1 MAAKREFRR
10 TKIVC
15 TLGPASST
23 PEQIEQLAAAGMNV
37 ARLNMSHG
45 DHASHLEVI
54 RIVQQLNARLPHP
67 IALLLDLRGPAIR
80 TGDRHGR
87 LSMEVGQEFYITVGP
102 TASPEERTIRVDY
115 PDLVQQLKVGD
126 RITVD
131 NGLINLEVREVREQ
145 DLRCRVRDGGVL
157 GSRRHINLPGVRI
170 NLPSITEQDVADI
183 RFAAEHDVDFLAVSF
198 VRSAEAVHD
207 ARRVAAEAGG
217 RHMRII
223 AKIENQEG
231 LDNLDAIIDA
241 ADGIMVARGDLGV
254 EVEYEML
261 PAAQRD
267 MVRRCAVAG
276 KPVIVATHLLESMI
290 DNPMPTRAEVTD
302 VANAVYE
309 QADAVMLSGET
320 ATGKYPVRCV
330 NVLDRIARRIEQER
344 GLELHRD
351 RKPESVRDQ
360 LARSACLLADSL
372 GSPRDCRHDPARPDG
387 APGQRL
393 SPARRHHLRL
403 HQHRHRP
410 PPAVALAIRGAVHA
424 RPDGGAGAGD
434 PQRPRAAQ
442 GPRSAGERRTRGD
455 CRQRRHQRGPH
466 QRHPGACHRVSRR
479 PGGPLSP
486 PRTASCAPRGT

>member
-330 NVLDRIARRIEQER
+330 TVLDRIARRIEQER
-344 GLELHRD
+344 GLELHRE
-351 RKPESVRDQ
+351 RQPRSVRDQ

-372 GSPRDCRHDPARPDG
+372 GAR
-387 APGQRL
+387 AMVVMTLRGQMG
-393 SPARRHHLRL
+393 HLVSSF
-403 HQHRHRP
+403 RP
-410 PPAVALAIRGAVHA
+410 RGAIIYAFTSTDIVRRRLWLSRSVVPFTLDLTEEPEQVILNALDLLKA
-424 RPDGGAGAGD
+424 RGRLESGEPVVIVANVDTSEGHTNAI
-434 PQRPRAAQ
+434 QVRAI
-442 GPRSAGERRTRGD
+442 E
-455 CRQRRHQRGPH
+455 
-466 QRHPGACHRVSRR
+466 
-479 PGGPLSP
+479 
-486 PRTASCAPRGT
+486 

>member
-1 MAAKREFRR
+1 MAATRDFRH

-23 PEQIEQLAAAGMNV
+23 PERIEQLAAAGMNI

-54 RIVQQLNARLPHP
+54 RVVHERNARLDHP

-80 TGDRHGR
+80 TGDRHAH
-87 LSMEVGQEFYITVGP
+87 LSLEVGQEFYITVGP
-102 TASPEERTIRVDY
+102 TSNPEERTIHVDY
-115 PDLVQQLKVGD
+115 QDMLQQLKAGD

-131 NGLINLEVREVREQ
+131 NGLINLDVLEVRER
-145 DLRCRVRDGGVL
+145 DLRCRVQDGGVL

-198 VRSAEAVHD
+198 VRSAEAVRD
-207 ARRVAAEAGG
+207 ARRIVAEAGG
-217 RHMRII
+217 HHMRII

-231 LDNLDAIIDA
+231 LDNLDEIIDA

-309 QADAVMLSGET
+309 QVDAVMLSGET
-320 ATGKYPVRCV
+320 ATGKYPARCV
-330 NVLDRIARRIEQER
+330 TVLDRIARRIEQER
-344 GLELHRD
+344 GLELHRE
-351 RKPESVRDQ
+351 RQAVF
-360 LARSACLLADSL
+360 
-372 GSPRDCRHDPARPDG
+372 
-387 APGQRL
+387 
-393 SPARRHHLRL
+393 
-403 HQHRHRP
+403 
-410 PPAVALAIRGAVHA
+410 AVAAGHA
-424 RPDGGAGAGD
+424 D
-434 PQRPRAAQ
+434 
-442 GPRSAGERRTRGD
+442 
-455 CRQRRHQRGPH
+455 RGP
-466 QRHPGACHRVSRR
+466 AERVEQIREV
-479 PGGPLSP
+479 GGS
-486 PRTASCAPRGT
+486 GHVQ

>member
-1 MAAKREFRR
+1 MPRKRDYRR

-15 TLGPASST
+15 TLGPASSAS
-23 PEQIEQLAAAGMNV
+23 EQVEQLAAAGMNV

-45 DHASHLEVI
+45 DHASHRQVVRTI
-54 RIVQQLNARLPHP
+54 RELNERLPHP
-67 IALLLDLRGPAIR
+67 IAVLLDLRGPAIR
-80 TGDRHGR
+80 TGDRHGH
-87 LSMEVGQEFYITVGP
+87 LSLEVGQEFFITVDP
-102 TASPEERTIRVDY
+102 TADPEERTIHVDY
-115 PDLVQQLKVGD
+115 QDLVQQLKVGD

-131 NGLINLEVREVREQ
+131 NGLINLEVLEVRARA
-145 DLRCRVRDGGVL
+145 LRCRVQDGGVL

-198 VRSAEAVHD
+198 VRSAEAVRD
-207 ARRVAAEAGG
+207 ARRISAEAGG

-267 MVRRCAVAG
+267 MVRRCAIAG

-330 NVLDRIARRIEQER
+330 TVLDRIARRIEQER

-351 RKPESVRDQ
+351 RKPQSIRDQ
-360 LARSACLLADSL
+360 LARGACLLADSL
-372 GSPRDCRHDPARPDG
+372 GAR
-387 APGQRL
+387 AIIVMTLRGQMGRL
-393 SPARRHHLRL
+393 VSSF
-403 HQHRHRP
+403 RP
-410 PPAVALAIRGAVHA
+410 RGAIIYAFTSTDIVRRRLWLSRSVVPFTLDLTEEPEQVILNALELLQA
-424 RPDGGAGAGD
+424 RDRLESGEPVVVVANVTTSEGHTNAI
-434 PQRPRAAQ
+434 QVRAI
-442 GPRSAGERRTRGD
+442 D
-455 CRQRRHQRGPH
+455 
-466 QRHPGACHRVSRR
+466 
-479 PGGPLSP
+479 
-486 PRTASCAPRGT
+486 

>member
-1 MAAKREFRR
+1 MAATRDFRH

-23 PEQIEQLAAAGMNV
+23 PERIEQLAAAGMNI

-45 DHASHLEVI
+45 DHASHREVI
-54 RIVQQLNARLPHP
+54 RVVHERNARLDHP

-80 TGDRHGR
+80 TGDRHAH
-87 LSMEVGQEFYITVGP
+87 LSLEVGQEFYITVGP
-102 TASPEERTIRVDY
+102 TANPEERTIHVDY
-115 PDLVQQLKVGD
+115 QDMLQQLKAGD

-131 NGLINLEVREVREQ
+131 NGLINLDVLEVRER
-145 DLRCRVRDGGVL
+145 DLRCRVQDGGVL

-170 NLPSITEQDVADI
+170 NLPSITGQDVADI

-198 VRSAEAVHD
+198 VRSAEAVRD
-207 ARRVAAEAGG
+207 ARRIVAEAGG
-217 RHMRII
+217 HHMRII

-231 LDNLDAIIDA
+231 LDNLDEIIDA

-309 QADAVMLSGET
+309 QVDAVMLSGET
-320 ATGKYPVRCV
+320 ATGKYPARCV
-330 NVLDRIARRIEQER
+330 TVLDRIARRIEQER
-344 GLELHRD
+344 GLELHRE
-351 RKPESVRDQ
+351 RRPRSVHEQ

-372 GSPRDCRHDPARPDG
+372 GARAILVMTLQG
-387 APGQRL
+387 RMG
-393 SPARRHHLRL
+393 HLVSGF
-403 HQHRHRP
+403 RP
-410 PPAVALAIRGAVHA
+410 RGATIYAFTATGVVRRRLWLSRSVVPFTLDLADEPEQTVRNALDLLKA
-424 RPDGGAGAGD
+424 R
-434 PQRPRAAQ
+434 
-442 GPRSAGERRTRGD
+442 ERLVRGD
-455 CRQRRHQRGPH
+455 TAVIVADVTTSDGQSNAIQ
-466 QRHPGACHRVSRR
+466 V
-479 PGGPLSP
+479 
-486 PRTASCAPRGT
+486 RTIE